1 MTTSGEIKRIP
12 LLIMIAV
19 GIMVWLVGPPAGV
32 KPEAWHL
39 LAIFVATI
47 IGFIMKP
54 MPMGSLSIL
63 AITTTVITG
72 ILPLKVALS
81 GFSNS
86 TIWIIVCAIIISRGV
101 TKTGLGARVA
111 YIFVKKFGK
120 KTLGLSYALAFTD
133 FALSPAMPSN
143 SARAGGVIFPIIHS
157 LSDSFGSKPE
167 EGTER
172 KIGSF
177 LTLTA
182 FQVNVITSAMFM
194 TAMAANPL
202 AVSQAKEAGVSI
214 TWGSWAL
221 AAIVPGLISL
231 LVIPWFIYKIY
242 PPEIKETPDAAQFA
256 TDQLKKMGPMSN
268 VEKRM
273 LFVFGTVLLLWIFG
287 ERIGIDATTTAIVGV
302 SLLLLTQVLSWGD
315 VTGEKMAWDT
325 LVWFAALVM
334 MATQLNQLGLIPWFS
349 KTMGNQ
355 VAGMSATTAF
365 LVLILAYFY
374 SHYLFA
380 SATAHVSAMYAAFLT
395 VAITTGTPGVLAAL
409 ILGFFSNLFGSM
421 THYGFG
427 PAPILFGPGYV
438 SEGKW
443 WSIGFMISIINIII
457 WLGIG
462 LAWWKVIG
470 LW

>member
-1 MTTSGEIKRIP
+1 MTTSGEIKKIP
-12 LLIMIAV
+12 LLIMIEV
-19 GIMVWLVGPPAGV
+19 GIMVWLVGPPVGV

-120 KTLGLSYALAFTD
+120 KTIGLSYALAFTD

-157 LSDSFGSKPE
+157 LSESFGSKPE
-167 EGTER
+167 EGTEG

-221 AAIVPGLISL
+221 AAIVPGLVSL
-231 LVIPWFIYKIY
+231 LVIPWFIYKVY

-268 VEKRM
+268 MEKRM
-273 LFVFGTVLLLWIFG
+273 LFVFGTVLLLWIFW
-287 ERIGIDATTTAIVGV
+287 RTD
-302 SLLLLTQVLSWGD
+302 W
-315 VTGEKMAWDT
+315 
-325 LVWFAALVM
+325 
-334 MATQLNQLGLIPWFS
+334 N
-349 KTMGNQ
+349 
-355 VAGMSATTAF
+355 
-365 LVLILAYFY
+365 
-374 SHYLFA
+374 
-380 SATAHVSAMYAAFLT
+380 
-395 VAITTGTPGVLAAL
+395 
-409 ILGFFSNLFGSM
+409 
-421 THYGFG
+421 
-427 PAPILFGPGYV
+427 
-438 SEGKW
+438 
-443 WSIGFMISIINIII
+443 
-457 WLGIG
+457 
-462 LAWWKVIG
+462 
-470 LW
+470 